1 MRVADAVWAATA
13 LLHRENPNAE
23 DFEVREIVS
32 RAIRENFV
40 GGFRPGLQ
48 PHASWHCVANK
59 RPNGGRYRMLYETVR
74 GRRRLLRPNDRCH
87 PDRNGDIKPEKS
99 ALPAAWQTLVDW
111 YDTVYSKP
119 TPPPTSASV
128 GLPGGQALPRQGKSE
143 KSPASESGV
152 SRSMSAT
159 AFVSSAGALV
169 IPDDLR
175 RELGIQ
181 DGTRLGIYR
190 EQGRLVM
197 QPITEEYISSLRG
210 CCKGEDSLVEARERE
225 HRKEK

>member
-13 LLHRENPNAE
+13 LLHRENPERE
-23 DFEVREIVS
+23 DFEVQEIVS

-59 RPNGGRYRMLYETVR
+59 KPNGGRYRMLYETVR
-74 GRRRLLRPNDRCH
+74 GRRRLLRAGDRCH
-87 PDRNGDIKPEKS
+87 PDRNGDVTPEKS

-111 YDTVYSKP
+111 YDKVYANQE
-119 TPPPTSASV
+119 PPSIPVSAGSHADEKTLTSNLS
-128 GLPGGQALPRQGKSE
+128 
-143 KSPASESGV
+143 V
-152 SRSMSAT
+152 SRSASTSSFVSAGG
-159 AFVSSAGALV
+159 AFV
-169 IPDDLR
+169 IPENLR
-175 RELGIQ
+175 RELGLQ
-181 DGTRLGIYR
+181 EGTHVSVHR

-197 QPITEEYISSLRG
+197 QPITEDYITRLRG